1 MIYDNNKERTS
12 NDSDRRDII
21 CKLQL
26 LEVSIEEMQLSL
38 NKIGKQCDMFCRGKF
53 KRKDRE
59 GEANHRVCQVIGQ
72 HHIVFKITVVIL
84 LILLVFL

>member
-1 MIYDNNKERTS
+1 MIDGNNKERTS

-21 CKLQL
+21 CKLQS
-26 LEVSIEEMQLSL
+26 LEVSIEEIQISL
-38 NKIGKQCDMFCRGKF
+38 NKISMQCDMFSRDKF

-59 GEANHRVCQVIGQ
+59 GDANHR
-72 HHIVFKITVVIL
+72 VFKITVVIL